1 VAQLH
6 QAALLYDDCSPLH
19 HWLAEGGCGGER
31 RLEPRNLETPLL
43 QGLVAQLLGEKK
55 AKMEQ
60 QEAR

>member
-1 VAQLH
+1 MARRPVGVCR
-6 QAALLYDDCSPLH
+6 ALASGAGWCGH
-19 HWLAEGGCGGER
+19 EGGCGGER